1 MYVEG
6 WNVHRVV
13 RPSRLANAVIER
25 LLLRIL
31 NGEFQPGGDLPPEAA
46 LAQEFAVSR
55 TILREALKALEE
67 KRVLRIRHGRG
78 TTVRPKPD
86 WNILDPLVLSVL
98 LEYGGSATLAV
109 ELDEVR
115 TALHLLMADLAA
127 QRIEPEQRDRLDVAM
142 SRMRAALPSDTAAGD
157 VTAYRDAAHQF
168 GKILAEASGNEV
180 ARCVVET
187 IDVPAPEAP
196 ADEELAA
203 MAKTQE
209 LAERLYAR
217 IVRGTDSGDGIE
229 SPSAQQ
235 SAGTVPAGSLS
246 AGSAPTDAVPADAVL
261 ADAAPAVFPS
271 QSSLRTTAL
280 RRRPGVDARPPM
292 AGVGGGTRSLL

>member
-31 NGEFQPGGDLPPEAA
+31 DGEFQPGGDLPPEAA

-78 TTVRPKPD
+78 TTVRAKAD

-98 LEYGGSATLAV
+98 LEYGGSATLAT

-127 QRIEPEQRDRLDVAM
+127 KRIEPEQRDSLDLAI
-142 SRMRAALPSDTAAGD
+142 SRMRACLPSDVSPGD
-157 VTAYRDAAHQF
+157 ILGYREAAHQF
-168 GKILAEASGNEV
+168 GKVLAEASCNEV

-187 IDVPAPEAP
+187 IDVPASDAALE
-196 ADEELAA
+196 EELAA
-203 MAKTQE
+203 MVKTQE
-209 LAERLYAR
+209 FAERLYAR
-217 IVRGTDSGDGIE
+217 IVRGTDAGRGIE
-229 SPSAQQ
+229 SPAVQSSAPVVDDLTRREMAAAEPNASTTTGLPAPNQ
-235 SAGTVPAGSLS
+235 SPLRTQPVRRRTGVELRPTMVGAGS
-246 AGSAPTDAVPADAVL
+246 
-261 ADAAPAVFPS
+261 
-271 QSSLRTTAL
+271 
-280 RRRPGVDARPPM
+280 
-292 AGVGGGTRSLL
+292 GGRSLL

>member
-31 NGEFQPGGDLPPEAA
+31 DGEFQPGGDLPPEAA

-78 TTVRPKPD
+78 TTVRPKAD

-98 LEYGGSATLAV
+98 LEYGGSATLAT

-127 QRIEPEQRDRLDVAM
+127 QRIQPEQRDQLDLAIG
-142 SRMRAALPSDTAAGD
+142 RMRACLANDVSPGD
-157 VTAYRDAAHQF
+157 VLGYREAAHLF
-168 GKILAEASGNEV
+168 GKILAEASCNEV

-187 IDVPAPEAP
+187 IDVPAPDAALE
-196 ADEELAA
+196 EELAA

-209 LAERLYAR
+209 FAERLYAR
-217 IVRGTDSGDGIE
+217 IVRGTDPERGIE
-229 SPSAQQ
+229 SPAVQHSTPMVDGLARQDSAGEGNPSAASGVSVPNQ
-235 SAGTVPAGSLS
+235 SA
-246 AGSAPTDAVPADAVL
+246 
-261 ADAAPAVFPS
+261 
-271 QSSLRTTAL
+271 LRPPL
-280 RRRPGVDARPPM
+280 RRRTGVELRPTM
-292 AGVGGGTRSLL
+292 VGAGSGARSLL

>member
-6 WNVHRVV
+6 WNAHRVV

-31 NGEFQPGGDLPPEAA
+31 DGEFQPGGDLPPEAA

-78 TTVRPKPD
+78 TTVRSKAD

-98 LEYGGSATLAV
+98 LEYGGSTTLAT

-127 QRIEPEQRDRLDVAM
+127 QRIGAEQRDRLDVAM
-142 SRMRAALPSDTAAGD
+142 GRMRAALPTETTTGD
-157 VTAYRDAAHQF
+157 LVGYREAAHQF
-168 GKILAEASGNEV
+168 GKIMAEASGNEV

-187 IDVPAPEAP
+187 IDVPAPEGP
-196 ADEELAA
+196 VDEEFAA

-209 LAERLYAR
+209 FAERLYAR
-217 IVRGTDSGDGIE
+217 IVRSTEAGGVAE
-229 SPSAQQ
+229 NAAAAQQ
-235 SAGTVPAGSLS
+235 SADTVPN
-246 AGSAPTDAVPADAVL
+246 VPL
-261 ADAAPAVFPS
+261 PS
-271 QSSLRTTAL
+271 QQTALRTTPL
-280 RRRPGVDARPPM
+280 LRRPGVDTRPPM
-292 AGVGGGTRSLL
+292 AGVGAGNRSLL

>member
-31 NGEFQPGGDLPPEAA
+31 DGEFQPGGDLPPEAA

-78 TTVRPKPD
+78 TTVRPKAD

-98 LEYGGSATLAV
+98 LEYGGSATLAA

-115 TALHLLMADLAA
+115 VALQWLMADLAA
-127 QRIEPEQRDRLDVAM
+127 RRIEPAQRDRLDVAIG
-142 SRMRAALPSDTAAGD
+142 RMRACLPSDVFAGD
-157 VTAYRDAAHQF
+157 LAGYREAAHQF
-168 GKILAEASGNEV
+168 GKVLAEASRNEV

-187 IDVPAPEAP
+187 IDIPAPDAVLEN
-196 ADEELAA
+196 ECFA

-209 LAERLYAR
+209 FAEQLYAR
-217 IVRGTDSGDGIE
+217 IVRGTEPEGGIE
-229 SPSAQQ
+229 SPAVQHSAQTTESQ
-235 SAGTVPAGSLS
+235 KQH
-246 AGSAPTDAVPADAVL
+246 DAVEPSVSGASVL
-261 ADAAPAVFPS
+261 PLPN
-271 QSSLRTTAL
+271 QSPLRTQPL
-280 RRRPGVDARPPM
+280 RRRASTETRPTM
-292 AGVGGGTRSLL
+292 VGAGSGTRSLL

>member
-31 NGEFQPGGDLPPEAA
+31 DGEFQPGGDLPPEAA

-78 TTVRPKPD
+78 TTVRPKAD

-98 LEYGGSATLAV
+98 LEYGGSATLAT

-127 QRIEPEQRDRLDVAM
+127 QRIEPEQRDALDLAIG
-142 SRMRAALPSDTAAGD
+142 RMRACLPSDVSPGD
-157 VTAYRDAAHQF
+157 VLSYREAAHQF
-168 GKILAEASGNEV
+168 GKILAEASCNEV

-187 IDVPAPEAP
+187 IDVPAPEA
-196 ADEELAA
+196 ALEDELAA

-209 LAERLYAR
+209 FAERLYAR
-217 IVRGTDSGDGIE
+217 IVRGTDAARGIE
-229 SPSAQQ
+229 SPAVQY
-235 SAGTVPAGSLS
+235 
-246 AGSAPTDAVPADAVL
+246 SAPVAEDLTRREM
-261 ADAAPAVFPS
+261 AAAEPNASNASGLPLPN
-271 QSSLRTTAL
+271 QSPLRTQQL
-280 RRRPGVDARPPM
+280 RRRPGVELRPTM
-292 AGVGGGTRSLL
+292 VGAGSGTRSLL

>member
-31 NGEFQPGGDLPPEAA
+31 DGEFQPGGDLPPEAA

-98 LEYGGSATLAV
+98 LEYGGSATLAT

-127 QRIEPEQRDRLDVAM
+127 QRIEPEQRDRLDVAIG
-142 SRMRAALPSDTAAGD
+142 RMRAALPSDTAAGD
-157 VTAYRDAAHQF
+157 ASAYREAAHQF
-168 GKILAEASGNEV
+168 GKILAEAGGNEV

-187 IDVPAPEAP
+187 IDVPSPDGP
-196 ADEELAA
+196 VPVDEEFAA

-209 LAERLYAR
+209 FAERLYAR
-217 IVRGTDSGDGIE
+217 IVRGNESSNGIE
-229 SPSAQQ
+229 SLSAQQ
-235 SAGTVPAGSLS
+235 SASSTGNSGTLP
-246 AGSAPTDAVPADAVL
+246 PAVL
-261 ADAAPAVFPS
+261 PS
-271 QSSLRTTAL
+271 QPAMRTPAL
-280 RRRPGVDARPPM
+280 MRRTGVDARPPM
-292 AGVGGGTRSLL
+292 AGVGGGTRSML

>member
-31 NGEFQPGGDLPPEAA
+31 DGEFQPGGDLPPEAA

-98 LEYGGSATLAV
+98 LEYGGSTTLAT

-115 TALHLLMADLAA
+115 AALHQLMADLAA
-127 QRIEPEQRDRLDVAM
+127 QRIEPEQRDRLDVAIN
-142 SRMRAALPSDTAAGD
+142 RMRAALPSDTTSGD
-157 VTAYRDAAHQF
+157 VGAYRDAAHQF
-168 GKILAEASGNEV
+168 GKVLAEASGNEV

-187 IDVPAPEAP
+187 IDVPAPDGSVT
-196 ADEELAA
+196 ADEESAA

-209 LAERLYAR
+209 FAERLYAR
-217 IVRGTDSGDGIE
+217 IVRGNESGAGIE

-235 SAGTVPAGSLS
+235 SADTVP
-246 AGSAPTDAVPADAVL
+246 TVPL
-261 ADAAPAVFPS
+261 PS
-271 QSSLRTTAL
+271 QPPLRTTPL
-280 RRRPGVDARPPM
+280 LRRPGVDARPTM
-292 AGVGGGTRSLL
+292 AGVGSGTRSLL

>member
-31 NGEFQPGGDLPPEAA
+31 DGEFQPGGDLPPEAA

-78 TTVRPKPD
+78 TTVRPKSD

-98 LEYGGSATLAV
+98 LEYGGSTTLAT

-115 TALHLLMADLAA
+115 TALHLMMADLAA
-127 QRIEPEQRDRLDVAM
+127 QRIEAEQRDRLDVAM
-142 SRMRAALPSDTAAGD
+142 GRMRAALPSDTSPGD
-157 VTAYRDAAHQF
+157 LVAYREAAHQF

-187 IDVPAPEAP
+187 IDVPGPEGP
-196 ADEELAA
+196 VDEELAA

-209 LAERLYAR
+209 FAERLYAR
-217 IVRGTDSGDGIE
+217 IVRGGEAGIGIE
-229 SPSAQQ
+229 SAESASTQQ
-235 SAGTVPAGSLS
+235 SPDT
-246 AGSAPTDAVPADAVL
+246 APTVSL
-261 ADAAPAVFPS
+261 PS
-271 QSSLRTTAL
+271 QPPLRTTPL
-280 RRRPGVDARPPM
+280 LRRPGVEPRPTM
-292 AGVGGGTRSLL
+292 VGVGGGTRSLL

>member
-31 NGEFQPGGDLPPEAA
+31 NGEFQAGGDLPPEAA

-78 TTVRPKPD
+78 TTVRPKAD

-98 LEYGGSATLAV
+98 LEYGGSPTLAGD
-109 ELDEVR
+109 LDEVR
-115 TALHLLMADLAA
+115 TALQLLMADLAS
-127 QRIEPEQRDRLDVAM
+127 QRITPEQRDHLDSALG
-142 SRMRAALPSDTAAGD
+142 RMRATLPDSAGAGD
-157 VTAYRDAAHQF
+157 PPAYRDAVHQF
-168 GKILAEASGNEV
+168 ARVLADASGNEV

-187 IDVPAPEAP
+187 IDVPGTEDDYDAVTAI
-196 ADEELAA
+196 
-203 MAKTQE
+203 AKTHE
-209 LAERLYAR
+209 FAERLYAR
-217 IVRGTDSGDGIE
+217 VVHGPDGVRHIEGASGTTPQPLAASSGIAL
-229 SPSAQQ
+229 PTQ
-235 SAGTVPAGSLS
+235 PPLR
-246 AGSAPTDAVPADAVL
+246 SAP
-261 ADAAPAVFPS
+261 
-271 QSSLRTTAL
+271 L
-280 RRRPGVDARPPM
+280 RRRPPGGDMRTTMVGAGTGGRP
-292 AGVGGGTRSLL
+292 A

>member
-31 NGEFQPGGDLPPEAA
+31 DGEFQPGGDLPPEAA

-78 TTVRPKPD
+78 TTVRPKSD

-98 LEYGGSATLAV
+98 LEYGGSTTLAT
-109 ELDEVR
+109 ELEEVR

-127 QRIEPEQRDRLDVAM
+127 QRIESEQRDRLDVAM
-142 SRMRAALPSDTAAGD
+142 GRMRASLPSDTSPGD
-157 VTAYRDAAHQF
+157 LVGYRDAAHQF
-168 GKILAEASGNEV
+168 GKILSEASGNEV

-187 IDVPAPEAP
+187 IDVPAPEGQL
-196 ADEELAA
+196 DEELAA

-209 LAERLYAR
+209 FAERLYAR
-217 IVRGTDSGDGIE
+217 IVRGTESGSGIE
-229 SPSAQQ
+229 SVDSASTQQGPDQ
-235 SAGTVPAGSLS
+235 SADVDVDMD
-246 AGSAPTDAVPADAVL
+246 SAPTVSL
-261 ADAAPAVFPS
+261 PS
-271 QSSLRTTAL
+271 QPPLRTTPL

-292 AGVGGGTRSLL
+292 VGVGSGTRSLL

>member
-31 NGEFQPGGDLPPEAA
+31 DGEFQPGGDLPPEAA

-78 TTVRPKPD
+78 TTVRPKAD

-98 LEYGGSATLAV
+98 LEYGGSPTLAI

-115 TALHLLMADLAA
+115 TALHMLMADLAA
-127 QRIEPEQRDRLDVAM
+127 LRITAEQRDRLDLAVG
-142 SRMRAALPSDTAAGD
+142 RMRAALPSDTSAGD
-157 VTAYRDAAHQF
+157 VHGYRDAAHQF
-168 GKILAEASGNEV
+168 GRILAEASGNEV

-187 IDVPAPEAP
+187 IDVPSPDDEPEAQ
-196 ADEELAA
+196 LAA
-203 MAKTQE
+203 IAKTQE
-209 LAERLYAR
+209 FAERLYAR
-217 IVRGTDSGDGIE
+217 IVRGAEQGRGIE
-229 SPSAQQ
+229 SPAAQGT
-235 SAGTVPAGSLS
+235 SPGSNTGAGVTL
-246 AGSAPTDAVPADAVL
+246 
-261 ADAAPAVFPS
+261 PS
-271 QSSLRTTAL
+271 QPPVRTTAL
-280 RRRPGVDARPPM
+280 RRRPGAELRPSPTM
-292 AGVGGGTRSLL
+292 VGAGSGARSLL

>member
-31 NGEFQPGGDLPPEAA
+31 DGEFQPGGDLPPEAA

-78 TTVRPKPD
+78 TTVRPKSD

-98 LEYGGSATLAV
+98 LEYGGSPTLAT
-109 ELDEVR
+109 ELEEVR

-127 QRIEPEQRDRLDVAM
+127 QRITAEQRDRLDAAVT
-142 SRMRAALPSDTAAGD
+142 RMRAALPNDTAAGD
-157 VTAYRDAAHQF
+157 VHAYREAAHQF
-168 GKILAEASGNEV
+168 GRILADASDNEV

-187 IDVPAPEAP
+187 IDVPAAEEEFEAQI
-196 ADEELAA
+196 AA
-203 MAKTQE
+203 MAKTQD

-217 IVRGTDSGDGIE
+217 VMRGTESGHGIE
-229 SPSAQQ
+229 SPAAQGT
-235 SAGTVPAGSLS
+235 GTVPGMAL
-246 AGSAPTDAVPADAVL
+246 
-261 ADAAPAVFPS
+261 PS
-271 QSSLRTTAL
+271 QPPVRTTPL
-280 RRRPGVDARPPM
+280 RRRPGAELRPTM
-292 AGVGGGTRSLL
+292 VGAGSGGRSLL

>member
-31 NGEFQPGGDLPPEAA
+31 DGEFQAGGDLPPEAA

-78 TTVRPKPD
+78 TTVRPKSD

-98 LEYGGSATLAV
+98 LQYGGSPTLASD
-109 ELDEVR
+109 LDEVR
-115 TALHLLMADLAA
+115 TALQLLMADLAS
-127 QRIEPEQRDRLDVAM
+127 QRITPEQRDRLDSALG
-142 SRMRAALPSDTAAGD
+142 RMRANLPDALNPGD
-157 VTAYRDAAHQF
+157 PQAYREAVHQF
-168 GKILAEASGNEV
+168 ARVLSDASGNEV

-187 IDVPAPEAP
+187 IDVPGIEDDGDALTEIT
-196 ADEELAA
+196 
-203 MAKTQE
+203 KTHE
-209 LAERLYAR
+209 FAERLYAR
-217 IVRGTDSGDGIE
+217 VVHGPDGVRHIEGASGTTPQPLAAVNGI
-229 SPSAQQ
+229 A
-235 SAGTVPAGSLS
+235 L
-246 AGSAPTDAVPADAVL
+246 
-261 ADAAPAVFPS
+261 PS
-271 QSSLRTTAL
+271 QPPLRPATPL
-280 RRRPGVDARPPM
+280 RRRPGDLRSTMVGAGTGARP
-292 AGVGGGTRSLL
+292 TL

>member
-31 NGEFQPGGDLPPEAA
+31 DGEFQPGGDLPPEAA

-142 SRMRAALPSDTAAGD
+142 GRMRAALPSDTTACDAS
-157 VTAYRDAAHQF
+157 AYREAAHQF
-168 GKILAEASGNEV
+168 GKILAEASSNEV

-187 IDVPAPEAP
+187 IDVPAPDAL

-203 MAKTQE
+203 MTKTQE
-209 LAERLYAR
+209 FAERLYAR
-217 IVRGTDSGDGIE
+217 IVRGNESGNGIE

-235 SAGTVPAGSLS
+235 S
-246 AGSAPTDAVPADAVL
+246 TDAVPADSGSADSAAIDPLPGDPVPTVL
-261 ADAAPAVFPS
+261 PS
-271 QSSLRTTAL
+271 QASLRTTAL
-280 RRRPGVDARPPM
+280 RRHPGVEARPPM
-292 AGVGGGTRSLL
+292 VGVGNGTRSLL

>member
-31 NGEFQPGGDLPPEAA
+31 DGEFQPGGDLPPEAA

-78 TTVRPKPD
+78 TTVRSKAD

-98 LEYGGSATLAV
+98 LEYGGSTTLAT

-127 QRIEPEQRDRLDVAM
+127 QRIGAEQRDRLDVAM
-142 SRMRAALPSDTAAGD
+142 GRMRAALPTETTTGD
-157 VTAYRDAAHQF
+157 LVGYREAAHQF
-168 GKILAEASGNEV
+168 GKIMAEASGNEV

-187 IDVPAPEAP
+187 IDVPAPEGP
-196 ADEELAA
+196 VDEEFAA

-209 LAERLYAR
+209 FAERLYAR
-217 IVRGTDSGDGIE
+217 IVRGTEAGGVAE
-229 SPSAQQ
+229 NAAAAQQ
-235 SAGTVPAGSLS
+235 SADTVPN
-246 AGSAPTDAVPADAVL
+246 VPL
-261 ADAAPAVFPS
+261 PS
-271 QSSLRTTAL
+271 QQTALRTTPL
-280 RRRPGVDARPPM
+280 LRRPGVDTRPPM
-292 AGVGGGTRSLL
+292 AGVGAGNRSLL

>member
-31 NGEFQPGGDLPPEAA
+31 DGEFQPGGDLPPEAA

-78 TTVRPKPD
+78 TTVRPKSD

-98 LEYGGSATLAV
+98 LEYGGSATLAT

-127 QRIEPEQRDRLDVAM
+127 QRIEPEQRDRLDIAM

-157 VTAYRDAAHQF
+157 ASAYREAAHQF
-168 GKILAEASGNEV
+168 GRILAESSGNEV

-187 IDVPAPEAP
+187 IDVPTPEALAQ

-203 MAKTQE
+203 MTKTQE
-209 LAERLYAR
+209 FAERLYAR
-217 IVRGTDSGDGIE
+217 IVRGNESGGGIE
-229 SPSAQQ
+229 SLSAQQ
-235 SAGTVPAGSLS
+235 SATS
-246 AGSAPTDAVPADAVL
+246 AGTTAPPPVL
-261 ADAAPAVFPS
+261 PS
-271 QSSLRTTAL
+271 QPSLRTPAL
-280 RRRPGVDARPPM
+280 MRRTGVDVRPPM
-292 AGVGGGTRSLL
+292 AGVGSGTRSLL

>member
-31 NGEFQPGGDLPPEAA
+31 DGEFQPGGDLPPEAA

-78 TTVRPKPD
+78 TTVRPKAD

-98 LEYGGSATLAV
+98 LECGGSATLAT
-109 ELDEVR
+109 ELGEVR
-115 TALHLLMADLAA
+115 AALHVLMADLAA
-127 QRIEPEQRDRLDVAM
+127 QRIGSEQRDRLDVAM
-142 SRMRAALPSDTAAGD
+142 GRMRAALPTESTTGD
-157 VTAYRDAAHQF
+157 LLGYRDAAHQF
-168 GKILAEASGNEV
+168 GKVLAEASGNEV

-187 IDVPAPEAP
+187 IDVPVPEGP
-196 ADEELAA
+196 VDEEFAA
-203 MAKTQE
+203 MVKTQE
-209 LAERLYAR
+209 FAERLYAR
-217 IVRGTDSGDGIE
+217 IVRSNESGNGENALLPQQGT
-229 SPSAQQ
+229 AQ
-235 SAGTVPAGSLS
+235 SMDVDVDTGNVATVSL
-246 AGSAPTDAVPADAVL
+246 
-261 ADAAPAVFPS
+261 PS
-271 QSSLRTTAL
+271 QPPLRTTPL
-280 RRRPGVDARPPM
+280 RRRPGVDVRPPM
-292 AGVGGGTRSLL
+292 VGVGGGTRSLL

>member
-31 NGEFQPGGDLPPEAA
+31 DGEFQPGGDLPPEAA

-78 TTVRPKPD
+78 TTVRSKAD

-98 LEYGGSATLAV
+98 LEYGGSATLAT

-127 QRIEPEQRDRLDVAM
+127 KRIEAEQRDALDLAI
-142 SRMRAALPSDTAAGD
+142 SRMRACLPSDVSPGD
-157 VTAYRDAAHQF
+157 VLGYREAAHQF
-168 GKILAEASGNEV
+168 GKILAEASCNEV

-187 IDVPAPEAP
+187 IDVPASDAALE
-196 ADEELAA
+196 DELAA
-203 MAKTQE
+203 MVKTQE
-209 LAERLYAR
+209 FAERLYAR
-217 IVRGTDSGDGIE
+217 IVRGTEAGRGIE
-229 SPSAQQ
+229 SPAVQN
-235 SAGTVPAGSLS
+235 
-246 AGSAPTDAVPADAVL
+246 SAPVVDDLTRREMAGAEPNASATTGLPVPN
-261 ADAAPAVFPS
+261 
-271 QSSLRTTAL
+271 QSPLRTQPV
-280 RRRPGVDARPPM
+280 RRRPGVELRPTM
-292 AGVGGGTRSLL
+292 VGAGSSGRSLL